1 MQGQQLPSHSVSESW
16 SRDSGAGLCMAAQRA
31 FHRHTHTDTYTAL
44 SAPRLK
50 CWRTSRIAG
59 CGARAAVSSVADS
72 AGSVLVS
79 LQKAGWATPGPAT
92 ASSAWRFPRST
103 SGAWTTKAACSA
115 ARCRALGCAGRSSK
129 MPSSRWQSRPQVCLL
144 APCARPPT
152 PRSRWAFPGG
162 LRAFLH
168 GTWTASFDI
177 NQTCQ

>member
-1 MQGQQLPSHSVSESW
+1 
-16 SRDSGAGLCMAAQRA
+16 MAAQRA
-31 FHRHTHTDTYTAL
+31 FYRHTHTGTYTAL

-92 ASSAWRFPRST
+92 ASSAWQSPRST
-103 SGAWTTKAACSA
+103 SGAWTTKAVCSA
-115 ARCRALGCAGRSSK
+115 ARCLALGCAGRSSK
-129 MPSSRWQSRPQVCLL
+129 MPSSRWQSRPQVRPLV
-144 APCARPPT
+144 PCARPPPHPT
-152 PRSRWAFPGG
+152 QPPKHSGPSTQQTLAFPAG
-162 LRAFLH
+162 LRAFCH

-177 NQTCQ
+177 N